1 MINMILLPESQNTK
15 TGNIIQSYSSP
26 SSCPVS
32 CPFKESGCYAKNT
45 HTAKV
50 WERADNREDKR
61 FIGCQDDLA
70 NALTGALWL
79 DKGDRDEVLFRHNI
93 AGDMAVVGTDKFD
106 LATYLSMVSA
116 IMTANYRLKVAGSSK
131 HIKAFTYTHC
141 DYDFYDRGSMRLM
154 QDYMLVNISCE
165 TVDEAIT
172 EKEYGLNV
180 VLTSI
185 YPEADIAALKAKG
198 IPAVQC
204 PAQTKGITCK
214 EWRLCSRDRES
225 VVLFEVHG
233 QSKGKALRVIQ
244 IKRAQ
249 R

>member
-1 MINMILLPESQNTK
+1 
-15 TGNIIQSYSSP
+15 
-26 SSCPVS
+26 
-32 CPFKESGCYAKNT
+32 
-45 HTAKV
+45 
-50 WERADNREDKR
+50 
-61 FIGCQDDLA
+61 
-70 NALTGALWL
+70 
-79 DKGDRDEVLFRHNI
+79 
-93 AGDMAVVGTDKFD
+93 
-106 LATYLSMVSA
+106 
-116 IMTANYRLKVAGSSK
+116 
-131 HIKAFTYTHC
+131 
-141 DYDFYDRGSMRLM
+141 MRLM

-214 EWRLCSRDRES
+214 ECHLCSRDRDA
-225 VVLFEVHG
+225 VVIFEVHG
-233 QSKGKALRVIQ
+233 NNKGKARRVIQ

-249 R
+249 LAD

>member
-32 CPFKESGCYAKNT
+32 CPFKESRCYAKNT

-50 WERADNREDKR
+50 WERADDESDKR

-70 NALTGALWL
+70 DALTGALWL

-93 AGDMAVVGTDKFD
+93 AGDMAIVGTDKFD

-116 IMTANYRLKVAGSSK
+116 IMTANYHLKVAGSSK

-141 DYDFYDRGSMRLM
+141 DYDFYDR
-154 QDYMLVNISCE
+154 V
-165 TVDEAIT
+165 
-172 EKEYGLNV
+172 
-180 VLTSI
+180 
-185 YPEADIAALKAKG
+185 P
-198 IPAVQC
+198 
-204 PAQTKGITCK
+204 
-214 EWRLCSRDRES
+214 
-225 VVLFEVHG
+225 
-233 QSKGKALRVIQ
+233 
-244 IKRAQ
+244 
-249 R
+249 

>member
-1 MINMILLPESQNTK
+1 MIKMILLPESQNAK
-15 TGNIIQSYSSP
+15 TGNIVQSYSSP

-32 CPFKESGCYAKNT
+32 CPFKDGSCYAKNIR
-45 HTAKV
+45 TAKV

-61 FIGCQDDLA
+61 FIGCQADLA

-106 LATYLSMVSA
+106 IATYLSMVSA
-116 IMTANYRLKVAGSSK
+116 VMTANYRLKVVGSHK
-131 HIKAFTYTHC
+131 YIKAFTYTHC
-141 DYDFYDRGSMRLM
+141 NYSITDKDSMRLM
-154 QDYMLVNISCE
+154 KDYMLVNISCE
-165 TVDEAIT
+165 TVDEAVIT
-172 EKEYGLNV
+172 KDRGLNA

-185 YPEADIAALKAKG
+185 YPEWDIATLKAKG

-204 PAQTKGITCK
+204 PAQTKGITCN
-214 EWRLCSRDRES
+214 ECRLCSRDREA
-225 VVLFEVHG
+225 VVIFEVHG
-233 QSKGKALRVIQ
+233 NNKGKARRVIQ

-249 R
+249 

>member
-32 CPFKESGCYAKNT
+32 CPFKESGCYAKSFRT
-45 HTAKV
+45 SKV
-50 WERADNREDKR
+50 WERADNREDRR
-61 FIGCQDDLA
+61 FIGCQEDLT

-79 DKGDRDEVLFRHNI
+79 GKEENDEVLFRHNI
-93 AGDMAVVGTDKFD
+93 AGDMAVIGTDKFD
-106 LATYLSMVSA
+106 IATYLSMVTS

-141 DYDFYDRGSMRLM
+141 NYDFYDRDYMRTM

-165 TVDEAIT
+165 TVNEAIV

-185 YPEADIAALKAKG
+185 NPEEDISALKAEG

-204 PAQTKGITCK
+204 LAQTKGITCK
-214 EWRLCSRDRES
+214 ECRLCSRDRES
-225 VVLFEVHG
+225 VVIFKVHG
-233 QSKGKALRVIQ
+233 QSKGKARRVIQ
-244 IKRAQ
+244 IKRA
-249 R
+249 

>member
-1 MINMILLPESQNTK
+1 MINMILLPESQNSK
-15 TGNIIQSYSSP
+15 TGNILQSYSSP

-32 CPFKESGCYAKNT
+32 CPFKESGCYAKGIRT
-45 HTAKV
+45 SKV

-61 FIGCQDDLA
+61 FIGCQDDLT

-79 DKGDRDEVLFRHNI
+79 DKGDSNEVMFRHNI

-106 LATYLSMVSA
+106 IATYLSMVSA

-141 DYDFYDRGSMRLM
+141 TYSINDRDCMRLLK
-154 QDYMLVNISCE
+154 DYMLVNISCE
-165 TVDEAIT
+165 TVDEAVIT
-172 EKEYGLNV
+172 KGRGLNA

-214 EWRLCSRDRES
+214 ECRLCSRDRES

-233 QSKGKALRVIQ
+233 QSKGKARRVIQ

-249 R
+249 H

>member
-15 TGNIIQSYSSP
+15 TGNILQSYSSP

-32 CPFKESGCYAKNT
+32 CLFKESGCYAKNI

-50 WERADNREDKR
+50 WERADNHEDKR

-70 NALTGALWL
+70 DALTGALWM

-93 AGDMAVVGTDKFD
+93 AGDMSLAGTNRFD

-131 HIKAFTYTHC
+131 YIMAFTYTHC
-141 DYDFYDRGSMRLM
+141 DYSIYDRDVMKLM
-154 QDYMLVNISCE
+154 KYYMLVNISCE
-165 TVDEAIT
+165 TVDEVVT
-172 EKEYGLNV
+172 TKEYGLNV

-185 YPEADIAALKAKG
+185 NPEEDIAALKAKG

-214 EWRLCSRDRES
+214 ECRLCSRDRES

-233 QSKGKALRVIQ
+233 QSKGKARRVIQ
-244 IKRAQ
+244 IKRA
-249 R
+249 

>member
-32 CPFKESGCYAKNT
+32 YPFKESGCYAKKT

-50 WERADNREDKR
+50 WERVDNREDKR
-61 FIGCQDDLA
+61 FIGCQDDLV

-79 DKGDRDEVLFRHNI
+79 DKGDRDE
-93 AGDMAVVGTDKFD
+93 AV
-106 LATYLSMVSA
+106 
-116 IMTANYRLKVAGSSK
+116 
-131 HIKAFTYTHC
+131 
-141 DYDFYDRGSMRLM
+141 
-154 QDYMLVNISCE
+154 
-165 TVDEAIT
+165 T

-214 EWRLCSRDRES
+214 ECRLCSRDREA

-233 QSKGKALRVIQ
+233 QSKGKARRVIQ
-244 IKRAQ
+244 IKRAKH
-249 R
+249 

>member
-1 MINMILLPESQNTK
+1 MVTEWTLSALINGDYM
-15 TGNIIQSYSSP
+15 GIIP
-26 SSCPVS
+26 LDALRV
-32 CPFKESGCYAKNT
+32 A
-45 HTAKV
+45 
-50 WERADNREDKR
+50 ERADDESDKR

-70 NALTGALWL
+70 DALTGALWL
-79 DKGDRDEVLFRHNI
+79 DKEDRNEVLFRHNI

-106 LATYLSMVSA
+106 LASYLSIVSA

-185 YPEADIAALKAKG
+185 NPEEDIAALKAKG

-204 PAQTKGITCK
+204 PH
-214 EWRLCSRDRES
+214 RPRES
-225 VVLFEVHG
+225 PARSVVFAPETGNPWYSL
-233 QSKGKALRVIQ
+233 KPTA
-244 IKRAQ
+244 RAKE
-249 R
+249 RPVG

>member
-1 MINMILLPESQNTK
+1 M
-15 TGNIIQSYSSP
+15 
-26 SSCPVS
+26 
-32 CPFKESGCYAKNT
+32 
-45 HTAKV
+45 
-50 WERADNREDKR
+50 AD
-61 FIGCQDDLA
+61 
-70 NALTGALWL
+70 ALTGALWL

-93 AGDMAVVGTDKFD
+93 AGDMAIVGTDKFD

-214 EWRLCSRDRES
+214 ECRLCSRDRES

-233 QSKGKALRVIQ
+233 NNKGKARRVIQ
-244 IKRAQ
+244 IKRA
-249 R
+249 

>member
-1 MINMILLPESQNTK
+1 
-15 TGNIIQSYSSP
+15 
-26 SSCPVS
+26 
-32 CPFKESGCYAKNT
+32 
-45 HTAKV
+45 
-50 WERADNREDKR
+50 
-61 FIGCQDDLA
+61 
-70 NALTGALWL
+70 
-79 DKGDRDEVLFRHNI
+79 
-93 AGDMAVVGTDKFD
+93 
-106 LATYLSMVSA
+106 
-116 IMTANYRLKVAGSSK
+116 
-131 HIKAFTYTHC
+131 
-141 DYDFYDRGSMRLM
+141 MRLM

-214 EWRLCSRDRES
+214 ECCLCSRDRES

-233 QSKGKALRVIQ
+233 QSKGKARRVIQ

-249 R
+249 H

>member
-15 TGNIIQSYSSP
+15 TGNIIQSYSSS

-50 WERADNREDKR
+50 WERADDESDKR

-70 NALTGALWL
+70 DALTGALWM
-79 DKGDRDEVLFRHNI
+79 DKGDRKEILFRHNI

-106 LATYLSMVSA
+106 LANYLSIVSA

-141 DYDFYDRGSMRLM
+141 DYSISDRDTMQLM
-154 QDYMLVNISCE
+154 KYYMLVNISCE
-165 TVDEAIT
+165 TVDEVAT
-172 EKEYGLNV
+172 TKEYGLNA

-185 YPEADIAALKAKG
+185 NPEEDIAALKAKG

-204 PAQTKGITCK
+204 PAQTKGLTCK
-214 EWRLCSRDRES
+214 ECRICSRDRES

-233 QSKGKALRVIQ
+233 QSKGKARRVIQ
-244 IKRAQ
+244 IKRA
-249 R
+249 

>member
-1 MINMILLPESQNTK
+1 M
-15 TGNIIQSYSSP
+15 
-26 SSCPVS
+26 
-32 CPFKESGCYAKNT
+32 
-45 HTAKV
+45 
-50 WERADNREDKR
+50 
-61 FIGCQDDLA
+61 A

-141 DYDFYDRGSMRLM
+141 DYDFYDRVSMRLM

-185 YPEADIAALKAKG
+185 NPEADIVALKAKG

-204 PAQTKGITCK
+204 PAQLAKLAQTKGITCK
-214 EWRLCSRDRES
+214 ECRLCSRDREA

-233 QSKGKALRVIQ
+233 QSKGRARRVIQ
-244 IKRAQ
+244 IKRA
-249 R
+249 